1 VSLHPRQEGFGAG
14 EISDRLRSRV
24 SLPIYQKALRLARNF
39 LIDAEGNATN
49 RPGFQLDHET
59 KLSGASKS
67 VVRKFIFGG
76 GQNYVLEFGVNYIRF
91 HQDGAMIESSPGVA
105 LQVVTT
111 YAEADLPQIKLTQ
124 SGDVVYIFCGNKTI
138 KVLTRVA
145 HTNWTFVDFAPTA
158 GVNPPTAL
166 ALLVGAT
173 DADAQHVG
181 KSWDILVTSISG
193 GDTPEE
199 SLVSNLLNIPNT
211 KALYPDRP
219 AFYTWV
225 APAAGAAPVRYAVY
239 RATGGSGRYGFIG
252 ESNSNV
258 FRDDGQVP
266 LYAEPP
272 PSGRNPFAGGAAN
285 NPQTG
290 TFHSQ
295 RLWAAN
301 SIPAPNTIWST
312 RLAAFKSFDAASP
325 PKDDDAITLTLATRE
340 FDEIRSMLSL
350 VNLLAFGSGAEW
362 ILTGVQGA
370 PPTPNSPVPRSR
382 SAIGARAGSTRSSR
396 ATRRSSS
403 PTPTATSASWSSR
416 ARGRQSRERRQRS
429 LDASRCTS
437 SRSTPSST
445 PVSRVRPTGRDS
457 TCATTAFVLALSY
470 IKQQQ
475 QVAWSQFDTTDGFFE
490 SVCSIPEGVEDAV
503 YGVVKRTVN
512 GVTKRYV
519 ERLATRQISSARW
532 GVFSDGSVF
541 FNGENT
547 DPTLTFT
554 VTGVYTVGGAVNIVA
569 SAAAFQ
575 AGDVGDNIVL
585 MPAEMAATSASRS
598 PALPT
603 RRTSPGSCSTRCPLR
618 SRPSR
623 PPTGLSADRTFP
635 GLDHLNGV
643 VVDVIA
649 DGVPVDPSPARR
661 GRAVLPGEPG
671 RLRRDR
677 AALRRGSRPA
687 RPARGAQQGEARQ
700 PRDLRGGGHRDPRHP
715 GRARRSSSLSDWF
728 PLPEVVADPVSLMA
742 LDPITG
748 DQQAQVSIQIDSTWN
763 PGGAAYLRQSK
774 PLPITVKAAIRE
786 VTIAPD

>member
-124 SGDVVYIFCGNKTI
+124 SGDVVYIFCGNKAI

-158 GVNPPTAL
+158 SVNPPTAL

-301 SIPAPNTIWST
+301 SFPAPNTIWST

-340 FDEIRSMLSL
+340 FDEVRSMLSL

-370 PPTPNSPVPRSR
+370 PPTPTGCP
-382 SAIGARAGSTRSSR
+382 AI
-396 ATRRSSS
+396 
-403 PTPTATSASWSSR
+403 
-416 ARGRQSRERRQRS
+416 
-429 LDASRCTS
+429 
-437 SRSTPSST
+437 
-445 PVSRVRPTGRDS
+445 PVSYWGSSWLDPLIAGDTPLFVTDTDSHVRELVIQGRADGSLENVGNDLSMLALHLFKEHTIVDSCFARSPNWTGFYVRDDG
-457 TCATTAFVLALSY
+457 VLLALSY

-475 QVAWSQFDTTDGFFE
+475 QVAWSQHTTDGFFE

-503 YGVVKRTVN
+503 YAVVRRTVN

-519 ERLATRQISSARW
+519 ERMATRQISSARW

-541 FNGENT
+541 FNGENV

-554 VTGVYTVGGAVNIVA
+554 VTGIYTVGGVVNIVA

-585 MPAEMAATSASRS
+585 MPAEDGGDIRIQITGFTNATHVAGIVLDAV
-598 PALPT
+598 PVALQAVAT
-603 RRTSPGSCSTRCPLR
+603 
-618 SRPSR
+618 
-623 PPTGLSADRTFP
+623 ADWAFGRQDFS

-649 DGVPVDPSPARR
+649 DGVPVDALPAVAGGLYSLASPAVYVVI
-661 GRAVLPGEPG
+661 GRHYDADLG
-671 RLRRDR
+671 L
-677 AALRRGSRPA
+677 L
-687 RPARGAQQGEARQ
+687 
-700 PRDLRGGGHRDPRHP
+700 DLREERSKEKLVNRVIFEVVDTAIP
-715 GRARRSSSLSDWF
+715 GIQAGQTLGDLSAWF
-728 PLPEVVADPVSLMA
+728 PLPEVAADPVSLMA

-748 DQQAQVSIQIDSTWN
+748 DQQAQVSIQIDSSWN